1 LVWYEKSGQIGME
14 CSNSS
19 YPFFSLSLSL
29 SLKAEDVFK
38 DTNTHS
44 TIPVLKRYGPID
56 GVEVGSI
63 GYSDGKICYNLQQSR
78 IIIC

>member
-1 LVWYEKSGQIGME
+1 MKKVVKLEWNVQILPTL
-14 CSNSS
+14 S
-19 YPFFSLSLSL
+19 FLSLSL